1 MKPID
6 GHLIWLDLEMTGLEP
21 THDRILE
28 IATII
33 TNNHLDIIAEG
44 PVLAIKQ
51 SDELLGSMDEW
62 CVKTHGESGL
72 TARVKASLISE
83 EEAQK
88 QTLAF
93 LKNYVKAGESP
104 LCGNSV
110 HQDRRFLFRY
120 MPELAHFFHYRNLDV
135 STLKILAQRWAPKV
149 YAGLEKES
157 THVAL
162 QDIRDSIEEL
172 KYYRKHFLK
181 SDF

>member
-1 MKPID
+1 MKPAD
-6 GHLIWLDLEMTGLEP
+6 SNLIWLDLEMTGLEP
-21 THDRILE
+21 EHDRILE

-51 SDELLGSMDEW
+51 SDELLASMDEW
-62 CVKTHGESGL
+62 CVKTHGQSGL
-72 TARVKASLISE
+72 TTRVKASTVSE
-83 EEAQK
+83 EEAQA

-93 LKNYVKAGESP
+93 LNHHVQAGESP

-110 HQDRRFLFRY
+110 HQDRRFLYRY
-120 MPELAHFFHYRNLDV
+120 MPQLAVYFHYRNMDV
-135 STLKILAQRWAPKV
+135 STLKILAQRWAPTV
-149 YAGLEKES
+149 YKGLIKES

-162 QDIRDSIEEL
+162 EDIRDSIEEL

-181 SDF
+181 SD